1 MVGIRNSRLM
11 FTVVA
16 LMGLFVLIAGCA
28 KKEPPKTETPPATE
42 QPVLKDIVAT
52 ATEAGTFN
60 TLVKALQ
67 AGELVQAL
75 QAPGPFTV
83 FAPTDEAFAALPAG
97 ALDKLLKPENKAKL
111 ADLLKYHVVSGK
123 IAIADVKSMT
133 SVMTALEGKEIK
145 ISVQDDVLLIND
157 AHVIK
162 SDIEC
167 SNGVIHVIDK
177 VLTP

>member
-1 MVGIRNSRLM
+1 MVGIRSSRLM

-16 LMGLFVLIAGCA
+16 LMGLLVLIAGCA
-28 KKEPPKTETPPATE
+28 KKEAPKTETPPATE
-42 QPVLKDIVAT
+42 PVLKDIVAT

-67 AGELVQAL
+67 AAELVQTL
-75 QAPGPFTV
+75 QGPGPFTV

-97 ALDKLLKPENKAKL
+97 ALDKLLMPDSKAKL
-111 ADLLKYHVVSGK
+111 GDLLKYHVVSGK
-123 IAIADVKSMT
+123 ILIADAKAMT
-133 SVMTALEGKEIK
+133 TAMTILEGKEIK
-145 ISVQDDVLLIND
+145 ISVQDDVVLIND

-162 SDIEC
+162 TDIEC